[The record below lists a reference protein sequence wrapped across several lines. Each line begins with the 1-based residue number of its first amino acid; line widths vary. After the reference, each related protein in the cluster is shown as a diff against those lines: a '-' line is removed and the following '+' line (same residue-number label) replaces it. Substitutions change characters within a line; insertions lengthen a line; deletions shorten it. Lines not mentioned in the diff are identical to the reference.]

1 MFPKIRN
8 LFTPNV
14 PQLTVEEL
22 KSRRDRGEKV
32 FILDVREPDE
42 YKICRIEGSVL
53 VPLGELPSRMGEL
66 SKDKEIVVHCKAGV
80 RSARAVQ
87 FLRQQG
93 FAALNLAGGIDAWS
107 ERIDPSVP
115 KY

>member
-8 LFTPNV
+8 LFTPSV
-14 PQLTVEEL
+14 PEITVEEL

-42 YKICRIEGSVL
+42 RKICRIEGSL
-53 VPLGELPSRMGEL
+53 LIPLGELPSRLGEL
-66 SKDKEIVVHCKAGV
+66 DKKEEIIVHCKAGV

-87 FLRQQG
+87 YLRQQG
-93 FAALNLAGGIDAWS
+93 FTALNLAGGIDAWS